1 MGAISCHVT
10 YLPISPQGRLRFELS
25 YRGNLQQ
32 PDESKLHI
40 QKIITYQTPQS
51 NLPIVTHNRA
61 GYGQVT
67 NPHRTG
73 YTTTRKRTTTKPC
86 AYFMGYSAYGT
97 LVNGA
102 CTWLGAISSYVI
114 LCPQL
119 FARIICRTLAHIVW
133 RKVRRLASIQSPIW
147 NTYTTETREA
157 KLRQCLSPT
166 VLLFDMWLESH
177 IFNKIVTTHNHT
189 KEESVVVIYNLTWF
203 SRSIMVSQCLS
214 WSI

>member
-1 MGAISCHVT
+1 MDTINAFIKGNKTSSGHRCYCITITALTHCS
-10 YLPISPQGRLRFELS
+10 LRQNNGHPVNHNFKGLS
-25 YRGNLQQ
+25 DR
-32 PDESKLHI
+32 P
-40 QKIITYQTPQS
+40 
-51 NLPIVTHNRA
+51 
-61 GYGQVT
+61 
-67 NPHRTG
+67 
-73 YTTTRKRTTTKPC
+73 TTILRQC
-86 AYFMGYSAYGT
+86 
-97 LVNGA
+97 N
-102 CTWLGAISSYVI
+102 

-189 KEESVVVIYNLTWF
+189 SEESVVVIYNLTWF
-203 SRSIMVSQCLS
+203 SMSIMVSQCLS